1 MITFTFAQTF
11 IFVRTHIHTATLCL
25 AHTHTDTWVFVGGV
39 CALREQPAGGEEESG
54 AGDSIKALQMTRR
67 LLRGVDKV
75 CAEGDAAAVT
85 AATLESPPREGRDL
99 PRGCQELSALE
110 FLASAAA
117 AQSVA
122 SI

>member
-1 MITFTFAQTF
+1 MWA
-11 IFVRTHIHTATLCL
+11 
-25 AHTHTDTWVFVGGV
+25 FVGGV
-39 CALREQPAGGEEESG
+39 RALRGQPAGGEEESG
-54 AGDSIKALQMTRR
+54 ASDSIKALQMTRR

-75 CAEGDAAAVT
+75 CAEGNAAAVT
-85 AATLESPPREGRDL
+85 AATLQPLPREGRDL